1 MNETTKKPTGTVQIV
16 LGALLLA
23 WGLASALYGATQMAG
38 EEGAGGGLV
47 LAVLLIAGGVALLIS
62 GIRKKSA
69 HSA

>member
-23 WGLASALYGATQMAG
+23 WGLLSGIYGATQMAG
-38 EEGAGGGLV
+38 EDGAGGGLV
-47 LAVLLIAGGVALLIS
+47 LSVLLIAGGIALLIT

-69 HSA
+69 HTS